1 MGALSR
7 VKTLFSDEGL
17 KARAIRSSGF
27 TVIRFGGQNGLRL
40 ASNLILTRLLFP
52 EAFGIM
58 AIIQV
63 VLAGMAMFS
72 DFGIRG
78 SIVQDERG
86 DDPDFLNT
94 AWTFQICRGFV
105 LGLIV
110 ALIAGPIAR
119 FYETPILADLLLV
132 SAIVPVIQGFV
143 STRMA
148 TASRKLFIGRM
159 VSIHLGSQF
168 VGILVMIALAWWLES
183 VWALVI
189 GSLVGPLIIT
199 GLSHMNS
206 VLPGI
211 KNRIMFERDAFGRLF
226 NFGKYIFLA
235 TIAGFFINQGDKAIL
250 GKYVTLSE
258 LAIYNIAFFLASVPM
273 LMAQAMNQAVLFP
286 LYARRPPS
294 ESTENRRKIDRARLM
309 ITGVLMGGLA
319 VLALIGDWLI
329 RVLYDARYYDAGPLM
344 ILIALAAMPRVIMAS
359 YSSLPL
365 AAGDSGRYAAVLSGG
380 ALFQL
385 SLVFLGAVYF
395 GVVGVIIAP
404 LISAVLYH
412 PVVAMTA
419 RRYQGWDLRHD
430 LFYYALG
437 IAIAVG
443 VGLLHGELMADLIGN
458 ALARTSE

>member
-1 MGALSR
+1 MKALT
-7 VKTLFSDEGL
+7 TLKGVFSDDGL
-17 KARAIRSSGF
+17 KSRAIRSSGL
-27 TVIRFGGQNGLRL
+27 TVVRFGGQNALRL

-63 VLAGMAMFS
+63 VLSGVAMFS
-72 DFGIRG
+72 DVGIRS

-86 DDPDFLNT
+86 NDPDFLNT
-94 AWTFQICRGFV
+94 AWTVQIGRGFL

-110 ALIAGPIAR
+110 ALGAGPIAD
-119 FYETPILADLLLV
+119 FYETPVLADLLLV

-148 TASRKLFIGRM
+148 TASRELFLGRM
-159 VSIHLGSQF
+159 VGLHLGSQLI
-168 VGILVMIALAWWLES
+168 GILVMIVLAWWLET

-189 GSLVGPLIIT
+189 GSIVGPLIIT
-199 GLSHMNS
+199 VLSHANT

-211 KNRIMFERDAFGRLF
+211 KNRILLERDAFGRLF
-226 NFGKYIFLA
+226 GFGKYIFLA
-235 TIAGFFINQGDKAIL
+235 TVAGFFINQGDKAIL

-258 LAIYNIAFFLASVPM
+258 LAIYNIAYFLASVPM
-273 LMAQAMNQAVLFP
+273 LMAQALNQAVLFP

-294 ESTENRRKIDRARLM
+294 ASDANRQKINRARLM
-309 ITGVLMGGLA
+309 ITGVLMVGLA
-319 VLALIGDWLI
+319 LLALIGDWLI
-329 RVLYDARYYDAGPLM
+329 RALYDARYYDAGPLM

-359 YSSLPL
+359 YGSLPL

-385 SLVFLGAVYF
+385 ALVFLGAAYF

-412 PVVAMTA
+412 PILAITA

-430 LFYYALG
+430 LLYYGLCIVIALVVSVFHG
-437 IAIAVG
+437 PLMVDLISAAIAR
-443 VGLLHGELMADLIGN
+443 D
-458 ALARTSE
+458 